1 MTLENAKPGDKLW
14 VVSSQGAGQI
24 ATVKRITPTGLV
36 VAATGFGDV
45 TFRPDGQ
52 ERTSDTWLWR
62 TAQLLTDEDVAEML
76 LDGLRLRAL
85 EAFSSAVAGLSEDQC
100 RAIMRIIEKPD

>member
-36 VAATGFGDV
+36 VAECSGGDV

-52 ERTSDTWLWR
+52 ERTSDTWRWH
-62 TAQLLTDEDVAEML
+62 TAQLLTDEDVAAMR
-76 LDGLRLRAL
+76 LDGLRRKTWA
-85 EAFSSAVAGLSEDQC
+85 AFSSAVDGLSEEKC